1 MVSLE
6 ECTSFCYPHL
16 QNELPDLHWPLAVSF
31 YALFAS
37 LSSILIMAIMYFAW
51 QKILQ
56 DYCLALLCF
65 HLLLMACFCFLLL
78 CFLFA
83 LLILLAE
90 QSLRHSSRG
99 ISLTVIQLKTP
110 RVREYL
116 YFFYHNYK
124 CK

>member
-56 DYCLALLCF
+56 DYCLLLLLSPPLFSLIADGLFLFFASAFCLLCSFCLLSNCYVTRAEAF
-65 HLLLMACFCFLLL
+65 H
-78 CFLFA
+78 
-83 LLILLAE
+83 
-90 QSLRHSSRG
+90 
-99 ISLTVIQLKTP
+99 
-110 RVREYL
+110 
-116 YFFYHNYK
+116 
-124 CK
+124 